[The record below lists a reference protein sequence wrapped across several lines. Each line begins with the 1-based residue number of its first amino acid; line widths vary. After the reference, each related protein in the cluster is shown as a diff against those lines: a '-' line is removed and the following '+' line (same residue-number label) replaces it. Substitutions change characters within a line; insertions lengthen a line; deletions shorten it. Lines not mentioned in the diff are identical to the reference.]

1 MQWKEISARIRGDVV
16 VIDLAGNMC
25 LCGENELR
33 DFVVHLLDQGSRQ
46 FVLNL
51 LRTPS
56 IDSSG
61 LGGMVQAYS
70 AVARK
75 GGKLKLLHVHPRIR
89 QLLDTT
95 RVASIFEMFTSEDE
109 AVSSFTEHG

>member
-1 MQWKEISARIRGDVV
+1 MQWKEMTARTRGDVL

-25 LCGENELR
+25 LCGENELEA
-33 DFVVHLLDQGSRQ
+33 FVVHLLDQGFRQ

-51 LRTPS
+51 VRLPY

-61 LGGMVQAYS
+61 LHGMLRTS
-70 AVARK
+70 NAVARQ

-89 QLLDTT
+89 QLLTTT
-95 RVASIFEMFTSEDE
+95 RLISTFEMFTAEDE
-109 AVSSFTEHG
+109 AVNSFSG